1 MRRLSVPGVTALIIG
16 YTFLYMPILFLIVFS
31 FNQSRLPGVWTGFS
45 TRWYQL
51 LFENETLLA
60 AVLTSLQIAAM
71 TATLSVILGTLAAV
85 SMTRRK
91 IFRGRTLFG
100 GLISAPLVMPEV
112 ITGLALLLTFVTLER
127 LIGWP
132 AQRGIMTVTIA
143 HTTLAMAYVY
153 VIVQSRLQ
161 DFDQSLEEAALDL
174 GAKPFKVFMTIT
186 LPIISPALISGW
198 LLSFALSLDDVVI
211 ASFLSGPGATTL
223 PLLIF
228 SSVRL
233 GITPEINALATVI
246 VGIVSL
252 GVVIAGVIIAR
263 QQWKKRFYGG

>member
-1 MRRLSVPGVTALIIG
+1 MRRLSLSSVMALLLG
-16 YTFLYMPILFLIVFS
+16 YTFLYMPILFLMIFS
-31 FNQSRLPGVWTGFS
+31 FNESRLPGVWSGFS

-51 LFENETLLA
+51 LFENETLMA
-60 AVLTSLQIAAM
+60 AVITSLRIAAT
-71 TATLSVILGTLAAV
+71 TATLAVILGTLAAL
-85 SMTRRK
+85 SMVRQK
-91 IFRGRTLFG
+91 SFKGRTLFS

-132 AQRGIMTVTIA
+132 AQRGMMTVTIA

-153 VIVQSRLQ
+153 IVVYARLQ
-161 DFDQSLEEAALDL
+161 DFDRSLEEAALDL
-174 GAKPFKVFMTIT
+174 GAKPWKVFMMIT
-186 LPIISPALISGW
+186 LPIIAPALISGW
-198 LLSFALSLDDVVI
+198 LLAFALSLDDVVI

-233 GITPEINALATVI
+233 GMTPEMNALATI
-246 VGIVSL
+246 LVGLVSC
-252 GVVIAGVIIAR
+252 VVTLAGVLMAR
-263 QQWKKRFYGG
+263 QERRSRQYG

>member
-1 MRRLSVPGVTALIIG
+1 MRRLSPAGLTALIFG
-16 YTFLYMPILFLIVFS
+16 YTFLYLPIIFLVVFS
-31 FNQSRLPGVWTGFS
+31 FNESRLPGVWTGFS

-51 LFENETLLA
+51 LFENETLVS
-60 AVLTSLQIAAM
+60 AVFTSLRIAAT
-71 TATLSVILGTLAAV
+71 TATLAVFLGTLAAV
-85 SMTRRK
+85 AMVRGKT
-91 IFRGRTLFG
+91 FHGRTLFS
-100 GLISAPLVMPEV
+100 GLISSPLVMPEV

-132 AQRGIMTVTIA
+132 AQRGMMTVTIA

-161 DFDQSLEEAALDL
+161 DFDRSLEEAALDL
-174 GAKPFKVFMTIT
+174 GAKPLKVFLTIT
-186 LPIISPALISGW
+186 LPIIAPALISGW

-211 ASFLSGPGATTL
+211 ASFLSGPGSTTL

-233 GITPEINALATVI
+233 GVTPEINALATII

-252 GVVIAGVIIAR
+252 GVMIAGVIILR
-263 QQWKKRFYGG
+263 QQRKKQRYG